1 MIEVEVPVG
10 QARNL
15 LELSAAQ
22 GTTHSSLI
30 VDAQIVGIRDPAGVL
45 TYVVKPV
52 EFCPPDE
59 SGQMWALGTI
69 DDFNVAGCIDF
80 FSGMFQHQLDT
91 PMVGFSLVLRL
102 TFERKKRV

>member
-22 GTTHSSLI
+22 GTTRPSLI
-30 VDAQIVGIRDPAGVL
+30 ASAKIVGVRDPAGVL

-52 EFCPPDE
+52 AFSPPDE
-59 SGQMWALGTI
+59 NGQMWAQGTV

-80 FSGMFQHQLDT
+80 FTGMFQHQLDM
-91 PMVGFSLVLRL
+91 PLVGFSLVLALSFDR
-102 TFERKKRV
+102 RKR

>member
-1 MIEVEVPVG
+1 MIEVELPVG

-30 VDAQIVGIRDPAGVL
+30 AHAQITGIRDPAGVL

-52 EFCPPDE
+52 DFAPPDE
-59 SGQMWALGTI
+59 SGQMWALGTV

-80 FSGMFQHQLDT
+80 FTGMFQHQLDL
-91 PMVGFSLVLRL
+91 PLVGYSLVLSL
-102 TFERKKRV
+102 TFDRRKR